1 MLQQH
6 QSEIRNHDRKKN
18 LDKSKFMFALNA
30 TSADGL
36 VPLGAIL
43 SNETQGSDENK

>member
-1 MLQQH
+1 MLLQH

-18 LDKSKFMFALNA
+18 LDKSMFMFVLNA
-30 TSADGL
+30 LPADGL

-43 SNETQGSDENK
+43 SNGTQGTDENK